1 MATTYRFRGRDRGGR
16 LVNGEVQADN
26 SSAAAAQL
34 MHSGVTPV
42 RIEPAMAEGGVQ
54 VPVLQ
59 MKLFQPPPG
68 LSDLMMFA
76 RQMYALTKAG
86 IPIVRALRGLAD
98 STRNPMM
105 VAALHDVIDS
115 LNAGRDLAGSLAKHP
130 DIFSPLFVNVVRVG
144 ENSGKLDEAFQ
155 RLHQYLT
162 FDKFTRD
169 QIKSA
174 LRYPVIV
181 LVAVG
186 VAMAVVMGMV
196 VPKFSKIFA
205 AFGADLP
212 GPTKVIVAVSNFTV
226 AYWWLVLGVFIAIV
240 LGVRTFLSTE
250 RGMYLWDRAKLR
262 LPVLGGII
270 QRATLARFA
279 RAFTMTSRAGVP
291 LLESLS
297 LISRAVQNEYVG
309 EQIRSMRDF
318 IERGDVLSRA
328 AAATGLFTPLVLQM
342 LAVGEETG
350 RVDEMMDEMADYYDR
365 DVQNDV
371 ENLGALM
378 EPLLIIVV
386 GGVVLVLALG
396 VFLPMWDLA
405 GAAMKRA

>member
-1 MATTYRFRGRDRGGR
+1 VATFKFRGRDRGGR
-16 LVNGEVQADN
+16 LVNGELQADS

-34 MHSGVTPV
+34 THSGVTPV
-42 RIEPAMAEGGVQ
+42 RIDPVQGEGGASQ
-54 VPVLQ
+54 ALQ
-59 MKLFQPPPG
+59 IRLFQQKPG
-68 LSDLMMFA
+68 LTELMLFA
-76 RQMYALTKAG
+76 RQMFALTKAG

-98 STRNPMM
+98 SARNPMM
-105 VAALHDVIDS
+105 VTALHDVIDS
-115 LNAGRDLAGSLAKHP
+115 LNAGRDLASSLAKHP
-130 DIFSPLFVNVVRVG
+130 DIFSALFVNVVRVG

-155 RLHQYLT
+155 RLHQYLA
-162 FDKFTRD
+162 FDKLTRD
-169 QIKSA
+169 AVAKA
-174 LRYPVIV
+174 LRYPAIV

-186 VAMAVVMGMV
+186 IAIVVVMGMV
-196 VPKFSKIFA
+196 VPRFSKIFA
-205 AFGADLP
+205 AFGSELP
-212 GPTKVIVAVSNFTV
+212 GPTRVIINVSNFTV
-226 AYWWLVLGVFIAIV
+226 DYWWLMAALITVAI
-240 LGVRTFLSTE
+240 LALRAFLNTE
-250 RGMYLWDRAKLR
+250 AGAFAWDRAKLR

-291 LLESLS
+291 LLESLN

-309 EQIRSMRDF
+309 EQVRSMREF
-318 IERGDVLSRA
+318 IERGDALSRA

-350 RVDEMMDEMADYYDR
+350 RVDEMMDEMADFYDR

-371 ENLGALM
+371 DNLGALM

>member
-1 MATTYRFRGRDRGGR
+1 MATFKFRGRDRGGR
-16 LVNGEVQADN
+16 LVNGELQADN

-34 MHSGVTPV
+34 IHSGVTPV
-42 RIEPAMAEGGVQ
+42 RIDPVAAEGAGASAIQ
-54 VPVLQ
+54 L
-59 MKLFQPPPG
+59 KLFKQRPG
-68 LSDLMMFA
+68 LTELMLFA
-76 RQMYALTKAG
+76 RQMFALTKAG

-98 STRNPMM
+98 SSRNPQM
-105 VAALHDVIDS
+105 VTALQDVIDS
-115 LNAGRDLAGSLAKHP
+115 LNSGRDLAGSLAKHP
-130 DIFSPLFVNVVRVG
+130 DIFSALFVNVVRVG

-155 RLHQYLT
+155 RLHQYLA
-162 FDKFTRD
+162 FDKMTRD
-169 QIKSA
+169 AMSKA
-174 LRYPVIV
+174 LRYPIIV
-181 LVAVG
+181 LAAVG
-186 VAMAVVMGMV
+186 IAIAVVMGMV

-205 AFGADLP
+205 AFGSELP
-212 GPTKVIVAVSNFTV
+212 APTRVIIGVSNFTV
-226 AYWWLVLGVFIAIV
+226 DYWWLVAGVIAAAV
-240 LGVRTFLSTE
+240 FGVRAFVDTE
-250 RGMYLWDRAKLR
+250 AGRFAWDRAKLR

-291 LLESLS
+291 LLESLN
-297 LISRAVQNEYVG
+297 LISHAVQNEYVG
-309 EQIRSMRDF
+309 EQIRSMKEF

-371 ENLGALM
+371 DNLGALM
-378 EPLLIIVV
+378 EPLLIIIV

>member
-1 MATTYRFRGRDRGGR
+1 MATFRFRGRDRGGR
-16 LVNGEVQADN
+16 LVNGELQADN

-34 MHSGVTPV
+34 IHSGVTPV
-42 RIEPAMAEGGVQ
+42 RIDPLGETSGASP
-54 VPVLQ
+54 LQ
-59 MKLFQPPPG
+59 MRLFIQKPG
-68 LSDLMMFA
+68 LTELMLFA

-98 STRNPMM
+98 SARNPAM
-105 VAALHDVIDS
+105 VTALQDVIDS

-155 RLHQYLT
+155 RLHQYLA
-162 FDKFTRD
+162 FDKLTRD
-169 QIKSA
+169 AIGKA
-174 LRYPVIV
+174 LRYPIIV
-181 LVAVG
+181 LAAVG
-186 VAMAVVMGMV
+186 VAIAVVMGMV

-205 AFGADLP
+205 AFGSELP
-212 GPTKVIVAVSNFTV
+212 GPTRVIIGVSNFTV
-226 AYWWLVLGVFIAIV
+226 DYWWLVAGVIAAV
-240 LGVRTFLSTE
+240 LFGLRAFLNTDAGRYS
-250 RGMYLWDRAKLR
+250 WDRAKLR

-270 QRATLARFA
+270 LRATLARFA

-291 LLESLS
+291 LLESLN

-309 EQIRSMRDF
+309 EQVRAMKEF
-318 IERGDVLSRA
+318 IERGDALSRA

-350 RVDEMMDEMADYYDR
+350 RVDEMMDEMADFYDR

-378 EPLLIIVV
+378 EPLLIIIV

-405 GAAMKRA
+405 GAAMKRP

>member
-1 MATTYRFRGRDRGGR
+1 MATFKFRGRDRGGR
-16 LVNGEVQADN
+16 LINGELQADN

-34 MHSGVTPV
+34 IHSGVTPV
-42 RIEPAMAEGGVQ
+42 RIDPVGESGGA
-54 VPVLQ
+54 PVLQ
-59 MKLFQPPPG
+59 MRLFTPKPG
-68 LSDLMMFA
+68 LTELMLFA

-98 STRNPMM
+98 SARNPGM
-105 VAALHDVIDS
+105 VTALNDVIES
-115 LNAGRDLAGSLAKHP
+115 LNAGRDLAGSMAKHP

-155 RLHQYLT
+155 RLHQYLA
-162 FDKFTRD
+162 FDKLTRD
-169 QIKSA
+169 AITKA

-181 LVAVG
+181 LAAVG
-186 VAMAVVMGMV
+186 IAIAVVMGMV

-205 AFGADLP
+205 AFGGELP
-212 GPTKVIVAVSNFTV
+212 APTRVIIGVSNFTV
-226 AYWWLVLGVFIAIV
+226 DYWWLLAGALAAAVLA
-240 LGVRTFLSTE
+240 LRTFLNTDAG
-250 RGMYLWDRAKLR
+250 RFAWDRMKLR

-291 LLESLS
+291 LLESLN

-309 EQIRSMRDF
+309 EQVRAMREF
-318 IERGDVLSRA
+318 IERGDALSRA

-350 RVDEMMDEMADYYDR
+350 RVDEMMDEMADFYDR

-405 GAAMKRA
+405 GAAMKRG

>member
-1 MATTYRFRGRDRGGR
+1 MATYKFRGRDRGGR
-16 LVNGEVQADN
+16 LINGELQADN

-34 MHSGVTPV
+34 IHSGVTPV
-42 RIEPAMAEGGVQ
+42 RIEPAAGEGVGSQ
-54 VPVLQ
+54 PLHLR
-59 MKLFQPPPG
+59 LFAPKPT
-68 LSDLMMFA
+68 LADLMLFA

-86 IPIVRALRGLAD
+86 IPIVRALKGLAE
-98 STRNPMM
+98 SARNPAM
-105 VAALHDVIDS
+105 VTALHDVIDS
-115 LNAGRDLAGSLAKHP
+115 LNAGRDLAGSMAKHP
-130 DIFSPLFVNVVRVG
+130 HIFSPLFVNVVRVG

-155 RLHQYLT
+155 RLFQYLA
-162 FDKFTRD
+162 FDKLTRD
-169 QIKSA
+169 AMNKA
-174 LRYPVIV
+174 LRYPIIV

-186 VAMAVVMGMV
+186 VAIAVVMGMV

-205 AFGADLP
+205 AVGGELP
-212 GPTKVIVAVSNFTV
+212 TPTKVIIGVSNFTV
-226 AYWWLVLGVFIAIV
+226 DYWWLVAGVIGAGVFA
-240 LGVRTFLSTE
+240 LRTFINTDAG
-250 RGMYLWDRAKLR
+250 RFAWDRMKLR
-262 LPVLGGII
+262 LPVLGGIV
-270 QRATLARFA
+270 QRATLARFS

-291 LLESLS
+291 LLESLQ

-309 EQIRSMRDF
+309 EQIRAMREF
-318 IERGDVLSRA
+318 IERGDALSRA

>member
-1 MATTYRFRGRDRGGR
+1 MATFKFRGRDRGGR
-16 LVNGEVQADN
+16 LVNGELQADN

-34 MHSGVTPV
+34 IHSGVTPV
-42 RIEPAMAEGGVQ
+42 RIDPVGGEGIGA
-54 VPVLQ
+54 PVL
-59 MKLFQPPPG
+59 KLALFTPKPG
-68 LSDLMMFA
+68 LADLMMFA

-98 STRNPMM
+98 SHRNPQM
-105 VAALHDVIDS
+105 VTALQDVIDS
-115 LNAGRDLAGSLAKHP
+115 LNAGRDLAGSMAKHP

-155 RLHQYLT
+155 RLHQYLA
-162 FDKFTRD
+162 FDKMTRD
-169 QIKSA
+169 AMAKA
-174 LRYPVIV
+174 LRYPIIV
-181 LVAVG
+181 LAAVG
-186 VAMAVVMGMV
+186 IAIAVVMGMV
-196 VPKFSKIFA
+196 VPKFTKIFA
-205 AFGADLP
+205 AFGSELP
-212 GPTKVIVAVSNFTV
+212 TPTRVIIAVSNFTV
-226 AYWWLVLGVFIAIV
+226 DYWWLLLGLVVAAGFA
-240 LGVRTFLSTE
+240 LRTFLNSDGG
-250 RGMYLWDRAKLR
+250 RFAWDRAKLR
-262 LPVLGGII
+262 LPVLGGIVL
-270 QRATLARFA
+270 RATLARFA

-291 LLESLS
+291 LLESLN

-309 EQIRSMRDF
+309 EQIRSMKEF
-318 IERGDVLSRA
+318 IERGDALSRA

-350 RVDEMMDEMADYYDR
+350 RVDEMMDEMADFYDR

-371 ENLGALM
+371 DNLGALM
-378 EPLLIIVV
+378 EPLLIILV

>member
-1 MATTYRFRGRDRGGR
+1 MAAFRFRGRDRSGR
-16 LVNGEVQADN
+16 LVNGELQADN
-26 SSAAAAQL
+26 PSAAAAQL
-34 MHSGVTPV
+34 IHSGVTPV
-42 RIEPAMAEGGVQ
+42 RIEAAAGEAMRA
-54 VPVLQ
+54 PVLRLQ
-59 MKLFQPPPG
+59 LFTPKPG
-68 LSDLMMFA
+68 LADLMMFA

-98 STRNPMM
+98 SSRNPAL
-105 VAALHDVIDS
+105 VAALHDVVDS

-155 RLHQYLT
+155 RLHQYLA

-169 QIKSA
+169 QVTSA
-174 LRYPVIV
+174 LRYPMIV

-186 VAMAVVMGMV
+186 VAIAVVMGFV

-205 AFGADLP
+205 AFGSELP
-212 GPTKVIVAVSNFTV
+212 APTRVIIGVSNFTV
-226 AYWWLVLGVFIAIV
+226 DYWWLVLGVLVAAVF
-240 LGVRTFLSTE
+240 GVRALLNTP
-250 RGMYLWDRAKLR
+250 RGRYLWDRAKLK
-262 LPVLGGII
+262 LPVLGGIVL
-270 QRATLARFA
+270 RATLARFS

-291 LLESLS
+291 LLDSLS

-309 EQIRSMRDF
+309 EQVRAMREF
-318 IERGDVLSRA
+318 IERGDALSRA

-350 RVDEMMDEMADYYDR
+350 RVDEMMDEMADFYDR
-365 DVQNDV
+365 DVQTDV
-371 ENLGALM
+371 ENLGTLL
-378 EPLLIIVV
+378 EPILIIIV

-405 GAAMKRA
+405 GAAMHRG

>member
-1 MATTYRFRGRDRGGR
+1 MGTFRFRGRDRGGR
-16 LVNGEVQADN
+16 LINGELQADN

-34 MHSGVTPV
+34 SHSGVTPV
-42 RIEPAMAEGGVQ
+42 RIEPVGETGGAPAFQ
-54 VPVLQ
+54 VR
-59 MKLFQPPPG
+59 LFVAKPG
-68 LSDLMMFA
+68 LTELMLFA

-98 STRNPMM
+98 SARNPAM

-155 RLHQYLT
+155 RLHQYLA
-162 FDKFTRD
+162 FDKLTRD
-169 QIKSA
+169 AMTKA
-174 LRYPVIV
+174 LRYPIIV
-181 LVAVG
+181 LAAVG
-186 VAMAVVMGMV
+186 VAIGVVMGLV

-205 AFGADLP
+205 AFGSELP
-212 GPTKVIVAVSNFTV
+212 APTRVIIAVSNFTV
-226 AYWWLVLGVFIAIV
+226 DYWWLLGGGVLAAVFA
-240 LGVRTFLSTE
+240 LRAFLNTDAG
-250 RGMYLWDRAKLR
+250 RFAWDRAKLR
-262 LPVLGGII
+262 LPVLGGIVL
-270 QRATLARFA
+270 RATLARFA

-291 LLESLS
+291 LLESLN

-309 EQIRSMRDF
+309 EQVRAMKEF
-318 IERGDVLSRA
+318 IERGDALSRA

-350 RVDEMMDEMADYYDR
+350 RVDEMMDEMADFYDR

-371 ENLGALM
+371 DNLGALM

>member
-1 MATTYRFRGRDRGGR
+1 MATFKFRGRDRGGR
-16 LVNGEVQADN
+16 LVNGELQADN

-34 MHSGVTPV
+34 IHSGVTPV
-42 RIEPAMAEGGVQ
+42 RIDPVLAEGAGSQ
-54 VPVLQ
+54 ALQ
-59 MKLFQPPPG
+59 FRLFTPKPG
-68 LSDLMMFA
+68 LADLMMFA

-98 STRNPMM
+98 SARNPAM
-105 VAALHDVIDS
+105 VTALHDVIES
-115 LNAGRDLAGSLAKHP
+115 LNAGRDLASSMAKHP

-155 RLHQYLT
+155 RLHQYLA
-162 FDKFTRD
+162 FDKLTRD
-169 QIKSA
+169 AIAKA

-181 LVAVG
+181 LAAVG
-186 VAMAVVMGMV
+186 IAIAVVMGMV
-196 VPKFSKIFA
+196 VPKFSKIFS
-205 AFGADLP
+205 AFGSELP
-212 GPTKVIVAVSNFTV
+212 GPTRVIIGVSNFTV
-226 AYWWLVLGVFIAIV
+226 EYWWLVAGVVAAA
-240 LGVRTFLSTE
+240 LLALRAFLNTDAG
-250 RGMYLWDRAKLR
+250 RFAWDRAKLR

-270 QRATLARFA
+270 LRATLARFA

-291 LLESLS
+291 LLESLN

-309 EQIRSMRDF
+309 EQVRAMREF
-318 IERGDVLSRA
+318 IERGDALSRA

-350 RVDEMMDEMADYYDR
+350 RVDEMMDEMADFYDR

-371 ENLGALM
+371 DNLGALM